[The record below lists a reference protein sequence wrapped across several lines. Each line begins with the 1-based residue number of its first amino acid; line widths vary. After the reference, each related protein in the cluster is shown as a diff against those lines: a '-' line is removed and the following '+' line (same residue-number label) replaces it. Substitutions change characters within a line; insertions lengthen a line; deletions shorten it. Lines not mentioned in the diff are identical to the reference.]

1 MQSSV
6 NLNGKENQ
14 MTEHTRT
21 FSNLLFADKCRPTP
35 EQTVQW
41 KTTTLRDVSYF
52 LCERNPTWNFIVTEK
67 DWGGGD
73 KLCIK
78 RVDVVSKGEIIGK
91 LVGAYSRGNNGVEI
105 IAKSSRKFTSDSKR
119 AISIAKKLLLLKTKQ
134 ERLHESVAAAEN
146 CISNAVYNHDRA
158 MQKVRYSLNEVI
170 FKYMLKDARAYVEAN
185 ISHMDSNGLQMLEKY
200 DEQLAQVK
208 TIDRIKSLF
217 DDKKTALLILDEGK
231 YLVKIGDAIDLYNDT
246 TLPISMRGN
255 LGVLKLVEVGQ
266 MVSDIGCKVNDETF
280 VLVMDEQPNIVS

>member
-1 MQSSV
+1 
-6 NLNGKENQ
+6 

-35 EQTVQW
+35 EQTVKW

-67 DWGGGD
+67 DWSGGD

-78 RVDVVSKGEIIGK
+78 RIDVVSKGEIIGK

-105 IAKSSRKFTSDSKR
+105 LSKTTRKFTADPKR
-119 AISIAKKLLLLKTKQ
+119 AISLAKKLLLLKTKQ
-134 ERLHESVAAAEN
+134 ERLQESVAAAEQ
-146 CISNAVYNHDRA
+146 CISSAVYNHDRA

-170 FKYMLKDARAYVEAN
+170 FKHMLNDARAYVDAN
-185 ISHMDSNGLQMLEKY
+185 ISYMDSNGLQMLEKY

-231 YLVKIGDAIDLYNDT
+231 YLVKIGDAIDLYDDT
-246 TLPISMRGN
+246 TLPIPMRGN
-255 LGVLKLVEVGQ
+255 LGVLKLVEIGQ